1 MPGTVQLYPGLGG
14 AVVVVVVFAVVAG
27 SVVLT
32 VVAGSVVVSIVT
44 GSVVFTVV
52 SGGAVVKFPAGVVY
66 SVVGAST
73 SSLTTCTSNSTH
85 NSVSLLPGSAR

>member
-32 VVAGSVVVSIVT
+32 VVAGSVV
-44 GSVVFTVV
+44 FTVV
-52 SGGAVVKFPAGVVY
+52 SGGAVVIFPAGVVY